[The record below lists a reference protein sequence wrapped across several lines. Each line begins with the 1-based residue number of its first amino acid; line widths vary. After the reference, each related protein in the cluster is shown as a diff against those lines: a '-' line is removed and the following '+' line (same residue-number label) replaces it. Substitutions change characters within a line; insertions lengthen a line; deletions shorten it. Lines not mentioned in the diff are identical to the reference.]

1 MRSTPRT
8 QLTAKIALNIP
19 ILSSPMDTVTEAE
32 LAIAL
37 AQEGGLGVIHKNMSI
52 EEQTREVDKVK
63 RSENGIIVDP
73 ITLPPD
79 ATVGQARKIMS
90 GHNISGVPITVD
102 GYLRGILTR
111 RDLRFLESND
121 LRIEEVMTK
130 ENLVTAP
137 ADTSLEEAD
146 RILTKN
152 KVEKLLLVDDE
163 YRLKGL
169 ITIKDIDKL
178 HRYPN
183 ACKDARGRL
192 RVGAAVGVH
201 DYERIASLLEADVDV
216 LIVDSAH
223 GHSKNVIETVRR
235 IKRDF
240 DIQVVAGN
248 VATGEGTRALIEA
261 GADAVK
267 VGIGPGSICTTRV
280 VSGVGVP
287 QITAIHQSA
296 KAAGGRVPIIADGG
310 IRYSGD
316 ITKAIAAG
324 AHCVMIGGLF
334 AGLAE
339 SPGDTIIYRGRSFK
353 TYRGMGSIGA
363 MAKGSHE
370 RYRQDARNQE
380 YRKQGCA
387 EPETRSRRR
396 RGPRS
401 LQGSA
406 GGIRLPARR
415 RPASRH
421 GLLRN
426 PDHRGAPHQGAVHPG
441 HRRRRSRKAIP
452 TTSSSPRKLPI
463 TRASAVKMRSVAG
476 RSEQA
481 LATAQAVSVR
491 WFSKETRGHVKI
503 TNRVRMIGNKDDQAV
518 TLSVRAA
525 SELPHVV
532 WLVARERNRGI
543 TVLAIIAIRLDRTNP
558 GSLVLEH
565 WHGPAVCRFD
575 VPIESIHLVRQVPV
589 KQGGVA
595 CVAQLRH

>member
-1 MRSTPRT
+1 MASEAFPVQDRIAYQGITFDDVLLEPGFSELLPK
-8 QLTAKIALNIP
+8 QVDIKSLLTARIGLNIP
-19 ILSSPMDTVTEAE
+19 VISSPMDTVTEAE

-79 ATVGQARKIMS
+79 ATVGEARKIMR
-90 GHNISGVPITVD
+90 GHNISGVPITVN

-121 LRIEEVMTK
+121 IRIEDVMTK

-137 ADTSLEEAD
+137 ADTSLEDAD

-183 ACKDARGRL
+183 ACKDGRGRL

-201 DYERIASLLEADVDV
+201 DYERVLSLLEADVDV

-223 GHSKNVIETVRR
+223 GHSRNVIETVRR
-235 IKRDF
+235 IKKDHN
-240 DIQVVAGN
+240 IQVVAGN
-248 VATGEGTRALIEA
+248 VATPDGTRDLIEA

-280 VSGVGVP
+280 VTGVGVP
-287 QITAIHQSA
+287 QITAVYQAA
-296 KAAGGRVPIIADGG
+296 KAAAGRVPIIADGG

-316 ITKAIAAG
+316 IAKALAAG
-324 AHCVMIGGLF
+324 AHSVMIGGLF

-353 TYRGMGSIGA
+353 TYRGMGSLGA

-370 RYRQDARNQE
+370 RYRQE
-380 YRKQGCA
+380 
-387 EPETRSRRR
+387 
-396 RGPRS
+396 
-401 LQGSA
+401 GSA
-406 GGIRLPARR
+406 R
-415 RPASRH
+415 ASD
-421 GLLRN
+421 G
-426 PDHRGAPHQGAVHPG
+426 
-441 HRRRRSRKAIP
+441 K
-452 TTSSSPRKLPI
+452 SSPPQKL
-463 TRASAVKMRSVAG
+463 V
-476 RSEQA
+476 
-481 LATAQAVSVR
+481 
-491 WFSKETRGHVKI
+491 
-503 TNRVRMIGNKDDQAV
+503 
-518 TLSVRAA
+518 
-525 SELPHVV
+525 
-532 WLVARERNRGI
+532 
-543 TVLAIIAIRLDRTNP
+543 
-558 GSLVLEH
+558 
-565 WHGPAVCRFD
+565 
-575 VPIESIHLVRQVPV
+575 
-589 KQGGVA
+589 
-595 CVAQLRH
+595 